1 MKLLITGATGFL
13 GKAVTAEALAR
24 GHHVRAMVR
33 PGREVSGL
41 PWHANPNVEYARVDL
56 RSRRGLDEA
65 VAGVD
70 AVLHLAASVTGDFY
84 SQFEGTVVATE
95 RLLEAIKAA
104 GGTRLVLISSFSV
117 YGYMRRWPFTLIDE
131 DSPIEEVMHE
141 RDDYAKTKLLQEQ
154 LVRRYAT
161 EGNWPLVVLRP
172 GVIYGPDK
180 VYGAR
185 LGSKVKD
192 RLWLRLGA
200 WARVPMTY
208 VENCAQAVVLATETD
223 AAHGETLNILDDDPP
238 TQRSLAKA
246 IRRRTSPRPFLL
258 PICWTLLRITAR
270 TVWIVN
276 RYFLGGKA
284 KVPGI
289 FIPARLHAR
298 FKPLRYSNAKAR
310 RILGWQP
317 RYTLD
322 QGLDRSCT
330 NSPVND

>member
-13 GKAVTAEALAR
+13 GKAVTVEALAR
-24 GHHVRAMVR
+24 GHQVRAMVR
-33 PGREVSGL
+33 PSREVTGL
-41 PWHANPNVEYARVDL
+41 PWHGNPNVEYSRVDL

-70 AVLHLAASVTGDFY
+70 AVLHLAASISGDFY

-95 RLLEAIKAA
+95 RLLDAMKAA
-104 GGTRLVLISSFSV
+104 GGGQVVLISSFSV
-117 YGYMRRWPFTLIDE
+117 YGYLRRWPFTLIDE
-131 DSPIEEVMHE
+131 ESPIEEVMAE
-141 RDDYAKTKLLQEQ
+141 RDDYAKTKLLQDQ
-154 LVRRYAT
+154 LVRRYAN
-161 EGNWPLVVLRP
+161 EGSWPLVVLRP
-172 GVIYGPDK
+172 GVIYGPGK

-185 LGSKVKD
+185 LGSKVKN

-208 VENCAQAVVLATETD
+208 VENCAQAVVLAAETE
-223 AAHGETLNILDDDPP
+223 AAQGQTLNILDDNPP

-270 TVWIVN
+270 TVWIFN
-276 RYFLGGKA
+276 RCFLGGKA
-284 KVPGI
+284 KVPGV

-310 RILGWQP
+310 RVLDWQP
-317 RYTLD
+317 RYTLE
-322 QGLDRSCT
+322 QGLNRSCT
-330 NSPVND
+330 NSAEDD